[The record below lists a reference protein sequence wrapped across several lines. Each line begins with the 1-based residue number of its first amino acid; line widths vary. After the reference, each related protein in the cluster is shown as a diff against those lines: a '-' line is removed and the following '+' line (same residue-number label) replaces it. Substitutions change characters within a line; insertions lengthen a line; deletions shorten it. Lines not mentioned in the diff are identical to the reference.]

1 MAFLLDLANIFGGLL
16 LSIPLLRRLPN
27 VGGGLERFTERVSRW
42 SWLIG
47 IVALIAGGFFF
58 IVHLIDGHIWHFEV
72 VAIAV
77 GLLLCWEKFTGKR
90 ILDTPGPAEPAGRA
104 LVIAIFGVIAIIVGI
119 EGLFTPN

>member
-16 LSIPLLRRLPN
+16 LGIPLLRRLPN
-27 VGGGLERFTERVSRW
+27 VGGGLERFSDRVSRW

-72 VAIAV
+72 VALVV
-77 GLLLCWEKFTGKR
+77 GALLTWEKFTGRR
-90 ILDTPGPAEPAGRA
+90 ILDAPGPAEPAGRA
-104 LVIAIFGVIAIIVGI
+104 LAVAVFGVIAIIVGI